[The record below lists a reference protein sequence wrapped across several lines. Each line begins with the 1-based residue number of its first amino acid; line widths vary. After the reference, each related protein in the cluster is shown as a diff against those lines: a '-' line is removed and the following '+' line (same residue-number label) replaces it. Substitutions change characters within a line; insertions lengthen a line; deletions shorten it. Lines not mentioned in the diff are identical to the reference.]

1 MIFQFFGAARPAAC
15 LGKSGHVSKGDRIVG
30 KEGEGMSLTHR
41 PGRAQHGPRAFQAAR
56 VDAGWW
62 GLSPSSGQRDYARCE
77 D

>member
-1 MIFQFFGAARPAAC
+1 MG
-15 LGKSGHVSKGDRIVG
+15 
-30 KEGEGMSLTHR
+30 LTHR
-41 PGRAQHGPRAFQAAR
+41 PGRAQHGPRAFQAPR